1 MKYNQEEYPNNVLS
15 IQSSLVE
22 AKATIEKYHLNNII
36 IVDDNQFLGIITAAE
51 LYNADDASFLGDLR
65 HLLRPVYLREDY
77 TLFDWL
83 RLTSAYDMINL
94 PIVDEE
100 DMSFMKMVNYQDI
113 LKKFD
118 NTGLNL
124 EGSTV
129 LVLKKSSKAFS
140 YSEVFQVAEA
150 NAAKIFGSYIDSSNE
165 DETKIVLN
173 IYHLGLNELLQ
184 SYRRYDYEVIS
195 FHEEDL
201 HHETLKANSE
211 YFSKYLTV

>member
-1 MKYNQEEYPNNVLS
+1 MKYNTKEHSTNVLS
-15 IQSSLVE
+15 IQSSL
-22 AKATIEKYHLNNII
+22 ADARATLDKYHLNNIVV
-36 IVDDNQFLGIITAAE
+36 VDENQFLGIITKDELLHAE
-51 LYNADDASFLGDLR
+51 ENSVLDDVR

-83 RLTSAYDMINL
+83 RITTTYNMINL

-100 DMSFMKMVNYQDI
+100 DMSFIEVVNSKDI
-113 LKKFD
+113 LEKFD
-118 NTGLNL
+118 NTGLNV

-129 LVLKKSSKAFS
+129 LILKKSSKAFS
-140 YSEVFQVAEA
+140 YSEVFQIAEA
-150 NAAKIFGSYIDSSNE
+150 NAAKIFGSYINSSNE
-165 DETKIVLN
+165 EETEIVLN

-201 HHETLKANSE
+201 HQETLKANSE